1 MSQLIL
7 PDWLERQFN
16 QGREFRRMATPLQV
30 RANDDQENKDG
41 WDVEGYA
48 TTFDQWYTLAAW
60 NDYEVQECVDRKAF
74 DSCDMS
80 DFIMQYDHHGRV
92 FARNRNKTLTAEPDD
107 HGLRTLAKL
116 RGTTLGREILEEV
129 QGGYS
134 DRMSFAFVVKKDKRE
149 VVEDHETGKVLV
161 KRTIL
166 EISKLYDVS
175 IVSIPANDATE
186 ISARGLADGSIS
198 WAAQELRA
206 YEDRRRAYLWLQL
219 QLRLKGANS

>member
-1 MSQLIL
+1 MSNLIL

-16 QGREFRRMATPLQV
+16 QGREFRRMTTPLQA
-30 RANDDQENKDG
+30 RADDQDE
-41 WDVEGYA
+41 WDVDGYA
-48 TTFDQWYTLAAW
+48 TTFNQWYTLVAW
-60 NDYEVQECVDRKAF
+60 DDYEVQESVDRSAF

-92 FARNRNKTLTAEPDD
+92 FARNRNETLTAEPDD
-107 HGLRTLAKL
+107 HGLHVLAKL

-149 VVEDHETGKVLV
+149 VVEDHDTGKVMV

-206 YEDRRRAYLWLQL
+206 YEARRRARQRLQL
-219 QLRLKGANS
+219 KLKLMEG

>member
-1 MSQLIL
+1 MDRMI
-7 PDWLERQFN
+7 PDWIERQLD
-16 QGREFRRMATPLQV
+16 QGREFRRMATPMQV
-30 RANDDQENKDG
+30 RADDPDG

-48 TTFDQWYTLAAW
+48 TTFNDWYTLCAW
-60 NDYEVQECVDRKAF
+60 GSHEVKECVDRHAF
-74 DSCDMS
+74 DGCDMA

-92 FARNRNKTLTAEPDD
+92 FARNRNKTLAAEPDE
-107 HGLRTLAKL
+107 HGLHTLAKL

-134 DRMSFAFVVKKDKRE
+134 DRMSFAFTVKKDKRE
-149 VVEDHETGKVLV
+149 VIEDHDTGKILV

-186 ISARGLADGSIS
+186 IFARGLADGAIS
-198 WAAQELRA
+198 WAAQELRSFQ
-206 YEDRRRAYLWLQL
+206 ERRKAYLWLQL
-219 QLRLKGANS
+219 QLRLKGERT

>member
-1 MSQLIL
+1 MEQTKMIL
-7 PDWLERQFN
+7 PDWLERQLS
-16 QGREFRRMATPLQV
+16 QGREFRRMATPMQV
-30 RANDDQENKDG
+30 RADDPEG

-48 TTFDQWYTLAAW
+48 TTFGDFYTLYAW
-60 NDYEVQECVDRKAF
+60 DGYEVQECVDRGAF
-74 DSCDMS
+74 NGCDMS

-92 FARNRNKTLTAEPDD
+92 FARNRNETLKAEPDD
-107 HGLRTLAKL
+107 HGLHTLAKL

-129 QGGYS
+129 EGGYS
-134 DRMSFAFVVKKDKRE
+134 DRMSFAFTVKRDARE
-149 VVEDHETGKVLV
+149 VIEDHDTGKITV

-186 ISARGLADGSIS
+186 IFARGLEAGESN

-206 YEDRRRAYLWLQL
+206 YEARRRARAKYLY
-219 QLRLKGANS
+219 RLKLLEVSK